1 MKDFYCAI
9 ANIPN
14 HKEIQAELKN
24 YILKEI
30 PIQEDRLVG
39 FKVISNEQLLRNCVV
54 TRNFFNEKGLKLHHV
69 AINNMKPNMR
79 QYIHS
84 DWIPKNTSDIAL
96 LFEIQNCQHTRTK
109 VFKIKVG
116 CENNGIPQSTPVK
129 NVENSTYTHWELKDL
144 EFEKDYDLKFPVL
157 VRISAPHQAENDS
170 IDTTDHRV
178 SITFRFWNSPLD
190 KINFY

>member
-1 MKDFYCAI
+1 MKDFYCAT

-30 PIQEDRLVG
+30 PIKEDRLVG

-69 AINNMKPNMR
+69 AINNLTPGTR
-79 QYIHS
+79 QWIHS
-84 DWIPKNTSDIAL
+84 DWIPENTSDIAL
-96 LFEIQNCQHTRTK
+96 LFEIQNCCNTKTK
-109 VFKIKVG
+109 VFKIKEG
-116 CENNGIPQSTPVK
+116 RENNGIAHDTPVK
-129 NVENSTYTHWELKDL
+129 KVEGSTYLHWKFIDL
-144 EFEKDYDLKFPVL
+144 EFAKDYDLNLPAL
-157 VRISAPHQAENDS
+157 VRISAPHQADNLTVHTDENRIS
-170 IDTTDHRV
+170 I
-178 SITFRFWNSPLD
+178 SFRFWNSPLD